1 MLKYSL
7 NFIFCWILKTMSNS
21 LFCNILWYLIRV
33 CLSILQYIWLRYTW
47 FDHVIFIR
55 FMLRRRQAILRS
67 FHCPIGRWYW
77 KYKTIYFHKI
87 RHIIEFTRINW
98 ISLRE
103 TFLTHQLHTRTHFHI
118 GSKTLG
124 CHVTITDFEPTLT
137 RFEILIIRTPNANMF
152 VYRPLIGP
160 VFTKLRYYLGNRFIK
175 HGRRRNDSDGYESL
189 LSNKHANKW
198 NPFVR

>member
-1 MLKYSL
+1 MQRPIDALSRVLYSYNRAKPTTLKRVKIFPKFHFLL
-7 NFIFCWILKTMSNS
+7 NMSCTNS
-21 LFCNILWYLIRV
+21 LFCNILWYLIKV
-33 CLSILQYIWLRYTW
+33 WLSLLQYIWLRYTW

-55 FMLRRRQAILRS
+55 FVFRRRQAILRS

-137 RFEILIIRTPNANMF
+137 R
-152 VYRPLIGP
+152 
-160 VFTKLRYYLGNRFIK
+160 
-175 HGRRRNDSDGYESL
+175 S
-189 LSNKHANKW
+189 
-198 NPFVR
+198 